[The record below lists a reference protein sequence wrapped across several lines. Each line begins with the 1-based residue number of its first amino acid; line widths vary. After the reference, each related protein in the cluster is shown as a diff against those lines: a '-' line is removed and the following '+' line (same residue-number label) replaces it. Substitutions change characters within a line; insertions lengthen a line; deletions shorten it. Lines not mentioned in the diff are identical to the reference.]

1 MTNHNGLRLKL
12 SEALGGRMHPEED
25 HLDWLRMP
33 AMAAMAA
40 MDMTVDWVNLGS
52 VSVWWGI

>member
-1 MTNHNGLRLKL
+1 V
-12 SEALGGRMHPEED
+12 HPEED

-40 MDMTVDWVNLGS
+40 MDMTVGWVNLGS

>member
-25 HLDWLRMP
+25 HLDWLRSGC
-33 AMAAMAA
+33 
-40 MDMTVDWVNLGS
+40 DTGGLLGLFC
-52 VSVWWGI
+52 